1 MKGRLISIE
10 GGEGAGKST
19 VIAAVVAEL
28 QAHGWRVQTAREPGG
43 TPLGEAVRALLLDPV
58 HPSMCAESELLLMMA
73 SRAQLVR
80 ERILPALDAGEWVV
94 SDRFTDA
101 SFAYQ
106 GGGRGIDSAR
116 IAELERWAVGI
127 KPDLTLL
134 LDVGVAEGLA
144 RARQRGGELD
154 RIEREADGFFERVRA
169 RYLQRAQAEPQRY
182 RVVDAS
188 QPAAVVVAA
197 VQDVLR
203 AWLTEHRDAALAP
216 SLAPPGQGRAGEG

>member
-19 VIAAVVAEL
+19 VMAAVIAEL
-28 QAHGWRVQTAREPGG
+28 QAHGGRVQSAREPGG
-43 TPLGEAVRALLLDPV
+43 TALGEAARELLLGPA
-58 HPSMCAESELLLMMA
+58 HPAMCKEAELLLMMA
-73 SRAQLVR
+73 ARAQLVR
-80 ERILPALDAGEWVV
+80 ERILPALAAGEWVV

-134 LDVGVAEGLA
+134 LDVGVAEGMA
-144 RARQRGGELD
+144 RARQRGGEPD

-169 RYLQRAQAEPQRY
+169 CYLERAGAEPDRF
-182 RVVDAS
+182 RVIDAS
-188 QPAAVVVAA
+188 QPAALVVAA
-197 VQDVLR
+197 VQQLLR
-203 AWLTEHRDAALAP
+203 EWLALSRTECAP
-216 SLAPPGQGRAGEG
+216 TVKPAPL